1 MTRIRRH
8 AVVAGGQAV
17 AALVNGPDARV
28 AIAAE
33 RAQRAEPELVVIA
46 PMRRVVVGDRRRGEA
61 PSLAA
66 QGAERIE
73 AELLLG
79 PGAPALQAVPLAPM
93 QSLRRGEVSRVHAAK
108 VCARLAAYGKGAP
121 TERANPSGSR
131 SAQKPPAVICGL

>member
-1 MTRIRRH
+1 MSGVEGH

-33 RAQRAEPELVVIA
+33 RAQRAEPELVVVAAMPWVMI
-46 PMRRVVVGDRRRGEA
+46 GDRRRGEA

-73 AELLLG
+73 AELVLG
-79 PGAPALQAVPLAPM
+79 PGAPALQRIPAPPWER
-93 QSLRRGEVSRVHAAK
+93 LRRGEVSRVHAAK

-121 TERANPSGSR
+121 IADRAS
-131 SAQKPPAVICGL
+131 KPPG